1 MATKAPKSK
10 ATNPKSGA
18 NATPEKD
25 KKSAAKTATMERY
38 ISEIDRFAEM
48 LSDQQRNIRELEEE
62 LAIARTKYDEAKQAV
77 KEQKDVEHATVSL
90 LLKFIRPGS
99 IEILPLF
106 DTMEPAD
113 EEIHGVNAS
122 EWRNES
128 IARLGLSAAALR
140 ALIDAEIVLVGQL
153 QDRIVARPS
162 TWMVEIEGLNDGMAQ
177 AIEAKLDQFVEA
189 QR

>member
-1 MATKAPKSK
+1 MATKTKPTRTTKTGAK
-10 ATNPKSGA
+10 AAAADKAESS
-18 NATPEKD
+18 EK
-25 KKSAAKTATMERY
+25 KTATMERY

-62 LAIARTKYDEAKQAV
+62 LAIARAKYDEAKQAV

-122 EWRNES
+122 EWRNEP